1 MKKALI
7 FITSI
12 LLLCS
17 LCTGCDRDDA
27 QVVATTLPVYDF
39 TAALCKD
46 TGISVA
52 RLVTENVACLH
63 DYTVQVSQMRAV
75 EAAEAVVISGAGL
88 EESLADIFENAA
100 TVIDA
105 SSGITLSCGHQ
116 HEGHEHTHDPHIW
129 LSPENAKQM
138 CKSICEQLSD
148 LYPAHKGILTKNLT
162 ELLQKLDTLQAYGE
176 NALSALNCRDLITFH
191 DGFSYFANSFELNIL
206 QAVEEESGSEAS
218 AKELISLIELVEDN
232 RIPAI
237 FTEVSGSTAAAEIIA
252 AETGAKIYSLD
263 MAISGDSYFEAMYHN
278 IDIIKEAFE

>member
-1 MKKALI
+1 MKKAFI

-17 LCTGCDRDDA
+17 LCTGCHRDEA

-39 TAALCKD
+39 TTALCEN

-63 DYTVQVSQMRAV
+63 DYTIQVSQMRAV

-100 TVIDA
+100 TIIDA
-105 SSGITLSCGHQ
+105 SAGITLACGHQ

-138 CKSICEQLSD
+138 CKRICEQLSD
-148 LYPAHKGILTKNLT
+148 LYPAQKGTFNQNLT
-162 ELLQKLDTLQAYGE
+162 DLLQQLDALQAYGE
-176 NALSALNCRDLITFH
+176 DTLSALFCRDLITFH
-191 DGFSYFANSFELNIL
+191 DGFSYFAGSFGLHIL

-218 AKELISLIELVEDN
+218 AKELISLIKLVEDN
-232 RIPAI
+232 RLPAI

-252 AETGAKIYSLD
+252 AETGARIYSLD
-263 MAISGDSYFEAMYHN
+263 MAISGDSYF
-278 IDIIKEAFE
+278 DSS